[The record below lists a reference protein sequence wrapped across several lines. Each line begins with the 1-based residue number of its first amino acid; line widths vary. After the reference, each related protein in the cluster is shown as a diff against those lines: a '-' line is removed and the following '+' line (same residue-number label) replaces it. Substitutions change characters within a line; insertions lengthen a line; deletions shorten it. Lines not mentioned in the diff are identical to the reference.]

1 MANVIF
7 LDIGIII
14 IAATIVAHLA
24 KKFNQP
30 LIPSY
35 ILGGL
40 IIGPVAKYFL
50 SLSVIHSF
58 FGFDASALITGSE
71 VITTLSEVGVAFLLF
86 MVGLEINFKHLKD
99 VGFVSTIGGVGRC
112 LLFFFIGYW
121 MAYFA
126 GFVKFDALYVG
137 LIVVFTSTMVVVKIL
152 SDKREVDSLHGKI
165 LVGILLIEDIIAMLA
180 LFFLGSANTLSS
192 FNLMSLFW
200 SIFIGGGIIVLILI
214 LSNLVW
220 PNVFGSVASSKELLF
235 LSAIAV
241 CFAFSILFNILGFS
255 IVIGAFI
262 AGLTLGNI
270 SYHFEIIGRIK
281 PLRDFF
287 LTLFFV
293 SLGMQLTFEGLTD
306 ILPFLF
312 LLFFVVIALK
322 PLLTMIVVSLFG
334 YKKRTAFLT
343 GLYSSQISEF
353 SLILVSQ
360 GLALGH
366 VSQKIF
372 NIAILLAIISI
383 AFTSYFAEYDRR
395 LFFFLSKDL
404 SLFEELGKPFA
415 PPSTNTRKIT
425 SDVVLLGCNRIGNNI
440 LKKLLEKDMIPLVID
455 YNPRIIKRLE
465 SENIPC
471 IYGDIGNDEI
481 QEKIPFAKTRL
492 LISTVKDRYAELDLI
507 KKIRKVNQKTVII
520 LTADTIKDALS
531 FYEHGANYVI
541 LPMHLSGHHISL
553 LLDEEGSFKKLHE
566 KRKQHILELSQSKH
580 LE

>member
-1 MANVIF
+1 MTNIIF

-40 IIGPVAKYFL
+40 IIGPLAKYLL
-50 SLSVIHSF
+50 SLPSMHALF
-58 FGFDASALITGSE
+58 RFDTTALITGSE
-71 VITTLSEVGVAFLLF
+71 TITTLSEVGVAFLLF

-99 VGFVSTIGGVGRC
+99 VGFVSTIGSVGRC
-112 LLFFFIGYW
+112 VLFFLIGYW

-126 GFVKFDALYVG
+126 GFAQFDALYVG

-152 SDKREVDSLHGKI
+152 SDKREVDSLHGRI
-165 LVGILLIEDIIAMLA
+165 LIGLLLIEDIIAMLA
-180 LFFLGSANTLSS
+180 LFFLGSLNT

-262 AGLTLGNI
+262 AGLTLGNL

-293 SLGMQLTFEGLTD
+293 SLGMQLTFDGLTD

-322 PLLTMIVVSLFG
+322 PLLTMVFISLFG

-343 GLYSSQISEF
+343 GLYSTQISEF

-360 GLALGH
+360 GLALGQ

-383 AFTSYFAEYDRR
+383 AFTSYFAEYDRK
-395 LFFFLSKDL
+395 LFLFLSKDL

-415 PPSTNTRKIT
+415 PPSTNTKKI
-425 SDVVLLGCNRIGNNI
+425 SSNVVLLGCNRIGNNI
-440 LKKLLEKDMIPLVID
+440 LKKLEEKNMNPIVID

-465 SENIPC
+465 EQNIPC
-471 IYGDIGNDEI
+471 IYGDIGNEEI
-481 QEKIPFAKTRL
+481 QEKIPFTKIKL
-492 LISTVKDRYAELDLI
+492 LISTVKDRFAELDLI

-520 LTADTIKDALS
+520 LTADTIKDALT

-553 LLDEEGSFKKLHE
+553 LLDENGDKGSFKKLQE

>member
-1 MANVIF
+1 MTNTIF
-7 LDIGIII
+7 LDLGIII
-14 IAATIVAHLA
+14 IIATIVAHLA

-40 IIGPVAKYFL
+40 IIGPVAKYILSFPFL
-50 SLSVIHSF
+50 HKL
-58 FGFDASALITGSE
+58 FGFNASALIAGSD

-99 VGFVSTIGGVGRC
+99 VGFVSGIGSVGRI
-112 LLFFFIGYW
+112 LLFFFLGYW

-126 GFVKFDALYVG
+126 GFAKFDALYVG

-165 LVGILLIEDIIAMLA
+165 LIGILLIEDIIALFA
-180 LFFLGSANTLSS
+180 LFFLGSASS
-192 FNLMSLFW
+192 FNVMSLFW
-200 SIFIGGGIIVLILI
+200 SVFIGAFVIVLILV

-220 PNVFGSVASSKELLF
+220 PNVFGSAASSKELLF
-235 LSAIAV
+235 LSAIGV

-262 AGLTLGNI
+262 AGITLGNL

-293 SLGMQLTFEGLTD
+293 SLGMQLTLEGLTD

-312 LLFFVVIALK
+312 LLIFVVVALK
-322 PLLTMIVVSLFG
+322 PLVTMVMVSLFG
-334 YKKRTAFLT
+334 YKRRTAFMV
-343 GLYSSQISEF
+343 GIYSSQISEF

-366 VSQKIF
+366 ISQKIF
-372 NIAILLAIISI
+372 NIAILLAILSI
-383 AFTSYFAEYDRR
+383 AITSYFAEYDKK
-395 LFFFLSKDL
+395 LFLFLSKDL
-404 SLFEELGKPFA
+404 AFFEELGKPFA
-415 PPSTNTRKIT
+415 PPSSNIKKIT

-440 LKKLLEKDMIPLVID
+440 LKKLREKNMTPLVVD

-465 SENIPC
+465 SENVPC
-471 IYGDIGNDEI
+471 IYGDIGNEEVQDR
-481 QEKIPFAKTRL
+481 IPFVNIRL
-492 LISTVKDRYAELDLI
+492 LISTVKDKDSELHLI
-507 KKIRKVNQKTVII
+507 KKVKKINPNTIII
-520 LTADTIKDALS
+520 LTADTIKDALV

-553 LLDEEGSFKKLHE
+553 LLDEKGSFKGLHQ
-566 KRKQHILELSQSKH
+566 KRKEHILELSQSKH
-580 LE
+580 LES